1 MKINLYAALASS
13 LAASIA
19 SLALAGPPA
28 DAGAGGTHPAAHPA
42 HAVSHRYLIE
52 RSFPAGALDGL
63 DAATKAAVNATN
75 ARYGVRWIK
84 SYANADK
91 TKTYCIYEGPNE
103 VAIRSAAAANSLPV
117 DSVTEIPAKLLPK

>member
-1 MKINLYAALASS
+1 MKIKLHAALASW

-91 TKTYCIYEGPNE
+91 TKTYCIYNAVDEAA
-103 VAIRSAAAANSLPV
+103 VRAAAKANGLPV
-117 DSVTEIPAKLLPK
+117 DKITEVPMIASAK